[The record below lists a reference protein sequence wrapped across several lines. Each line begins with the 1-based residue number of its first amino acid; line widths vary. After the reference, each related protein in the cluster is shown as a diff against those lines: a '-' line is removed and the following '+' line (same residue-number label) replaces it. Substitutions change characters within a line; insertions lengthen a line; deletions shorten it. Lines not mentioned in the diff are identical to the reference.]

1 MRVSTLITF
10 LLDFQRQHGD
20 AEITALE
27 LPRAPV
33 RAALE
38 TVLGSDDSSG
48 AGGPVYIITTRTGVA
63 ETFDSEEEPTLRSIS
78 PDPLDMQR
86 VIDYNSVINKD

>member
-1 MRVSTLITF
+1 MRVSSLITF
-10 LLDFQRQHGD
+10 LLDFQRQHD
-20 AEITALE
+20 DVEITAIE

-38 TVLGSDDSSG
+38 LVLGSDDSSG

-63 ETFDSEEEPTLRSIS
+63 ETFDNEEEPTL
-78 PDPLDMQR
+78 
-86 VIDYNSVINKD
+86 